1 MTAAEFKQAV
11 TLSRD
16 NANPKVNGADMNCF
30 DGFGLPNFQPVY
42 VTVFQVARLIRWQA
56 VQLNGE
62 FDQVALDEVKRCGRN
77 RFQIIA

>member
-16 NANPKVNGADMNCF
+16 NANPKVNVADMNCF
-30 DGFGLPNFQPVY
+30 DGFGLPDFETVY